1 MSMSFLEYFF
11 SLPNSSFNE
20 NLRAIMLAEYKR
32 SQNLKQL
39 LFAKMHLYMVA
50 YIYYTYD
57 YVCFY
62 RKRHF
67 VVGKK

>member
-1 MSMSFLEYFF
+1 
-11 SLPNSSFNE
+11 
-20 NLRAIMLAEYKR
+20 MLAEFKR
-32 SQNLKQL
+32 SQNIKQL